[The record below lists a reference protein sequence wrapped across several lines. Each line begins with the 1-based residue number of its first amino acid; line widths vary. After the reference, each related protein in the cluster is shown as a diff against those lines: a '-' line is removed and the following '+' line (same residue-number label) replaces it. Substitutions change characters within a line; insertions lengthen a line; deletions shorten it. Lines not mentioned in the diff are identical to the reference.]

1 MTYEF
6 IEYSASDGIGR
17 VRLNRPEK
25 LNALSRDLQLEMVDC
40 MQRADD
46 DPDVRVLTLIGN
58 GRAFCAGYD
67 ITPPSTP
74 EEEVASRSAATTF
87 VPTSTA

>member
-25 LNALSRDLQLEMVDC
+25 LNALSRELQLEMVDC

-46 DPDVRVLTLIGN
+46 DPDVRVTDAHGQRTRLL
-58 GRAFCAGYD
+58 R
-67 ITPPSTP
+67 
-74 EEEVASRSAATTF
+74 RLRHH
-87 VPTSTA
+87 TALHA